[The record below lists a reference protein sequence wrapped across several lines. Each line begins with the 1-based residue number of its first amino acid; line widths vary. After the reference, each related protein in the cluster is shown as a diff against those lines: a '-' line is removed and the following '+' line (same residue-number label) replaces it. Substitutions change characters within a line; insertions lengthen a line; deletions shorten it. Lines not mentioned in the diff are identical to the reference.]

1 MERAKGDIDDAKQRF
16 TMAAKRYE
24 RDGQKPADRCK
35 YLRNCQKQCATKQGG
50 IGKQLVRLEKELS
63 ELSEDDAEGAK
74 EEEIADLMQQTQ
86 VLLEEEKNISTQIE
100 EESQQLSKLEQDAQE
115 ATAEI
120 REFESSVESGG
131 DEQLAK
137 QEELT
142 KLLRQ
147 LEKARTKAKEARNK
161 VKESRVAQEDRRNLW
176 EGAKKEVARLEKVAR
191 DYCEDE
197 EVTPTFST

>member
-1 MERAKGDIDDAKQRF
+1 MGRAQADIDDEKTSFGMQ
-16 TMAAKRYE
+16 TN
-24 RDGQKPADRCK
+24 PA
-35 YLRNCQKQCATKQGG
+35 
-50 IGKQLVRLEKELS
+50 VRLQYLKSCIKQSNTEQGRIGRKLTKLDSELT

-86 VLLEEEKNISTQIE
+86 VLMEEEKNISTQIE
-100 EESQQLSKLEQDAQE
+100 EDTQQLSQLEQEAEE
-115 ATAEI
+115 ATAAI
-120 REFESSVESGG
+120 REFEESVQSGG

-147 LEKARTKAKEARNK
+147 LEKARAKAKEARNK
-161 VKESRVAQEDRRNLW
+161 VKESRVTQEDRRKLR

-191 DYCEDE
+191 EYCEDE
-197 EVTPTFST
+197 QEVTPTFNT